1 MDVDS
6 YESESKVQEDQ
17 ERELLTSLNLG
28 KKSTLIQPT
37 GKKRTSKI
45 FTNTNKVRLYIYIYS
60 II

>member
-45 FTNTNKVRLYIYIYS
+45 FTNTNKVIKSYYY
-60 II
+60 